1 MAIELIS
8 KIKPKNNGDFKLVDV
23 QDIEYNGKGLDEA
36 IASGEFKGDPGE
48 RGPQGIPG
56 EQGPRGEQGPQGPKG
71 DPGEAGAKGE
81 QGIQGPKGNPG
92 EAGPKGDNGSDGY
105 SPTVSVAEDQDGV
118 TVTVHNKDGEQTAKV
133 KNGKDYEHSEEF
145 SALASQVRADKE
157 SVDQSKISIEQTVA
171 QAEEKVNSAGT
182 IAIQGV
188 QNEGTTQI
196 TEIQSKGE
204 EILHSFPQDFPT
216 QMATKLDKQQG
227 VENKGKAL
235 VIGEDG
241 LVVPGEVQSGGGD
254 GIAIINTASG
264 ESPLV
269 IPDSAE
275 RVIKGFGL
283 LGKTEQVQ
291 TTGKNLFDPNN
302 NYEDLVW
309 IRNDGEIVGGSNA
322 RTSDYISVEQGN
334 YAFQFDVINYNQMF
348 VAGYN
353 TDKQFVKIVGT
364 ISRGKCI
371 IKIDNIEIE
380 TIRLSYTRESTRI
393 QLERS
398 ETQTPYE
405 PYTGGK
411 PSPSPENPQEIKN
424 SGKWNEGTQ
433 KYEVDVKVTGKNL
446 FDKCLLEGGE
456 IVEFNGV
463 ECYKYKDDSNN
474 FKYKGKFKNGQQY
487 ALTTRILRPESKK
500 SYGTYIKFKYE
511 DGTDSVLYAEH
522 GRLKTLV
529 SNIGKTIDSII
540 GNHNYAT
547 DCYLDLS
554 VTRLSRGGQDSGYQP
569 YKEQTLTL
577 TSDRPLT
584 KWDRLVEQGGQIG
597 WLYAGVVIDRFD
609 GQSNKISIANKQ
621 GNVQNFSIRFENVAN
636 GNGNSDIFVDKYR
649 AVQVSYT
656 KAEYGICCNWNDGV
670 KYFSAP
676 NENVATVD
684 DFKAWLIENP
694 LKIAYETTNPE
705 FVPLP
710 QSEQNAIRALT
721 TYYPTTVISTDGGE
735 LDPDVEVTYTADT
748 KNYIDNKFAQ
758 LQKSL
763 INTQVQLL

>member
-23 QDIEYNGKGLDEA
+23 QDVEYNGKGLDEA
-36 IASGEFKGDPGE
+36 IASGEFKGDKGD
-48 RGPQGIPG
+48 
-56 EQGPRGEQGPQGPKG
+56 RGEIGPIGPTGPTGPKG
-71 DPGEAGAKGE
+71 DD
-81 QGIQGPKGNPG
+81 GN
-92 EAGPKGDNGSDGY
+92 DGF
-105 SPTVSVAEDQDGV
+105 SPTVSIAEEADGV
-118 TVTVHNKDGEQTAKV
+118 TVTVQNKDGEQTAKV
-133 KNGKDYEHSEEF
+133 KNGKDGKDYEHSEEF
-145 SALASQVRADKE
+145 SALAEQVRADKE
-157 SVDQSKISIEQTVA
+157 SVEQSKTSIEQTVA
-171 QAEEKVNSAGT
+171 QAEGKIDTAGT

-188 QNEGTTQI
+188 QNEGTTQTEKVTVEGTKQI

-227 VENKGKAL
+227 TEHAGKAL

-241 LVVPGEVQSGGGD
+241 LVVPGEVQSGGD
-254 GIAIINTASG
+254 GIAIVNTASG

-275 RVIKGFGL
+275 RVNKGFGL
-283 LGKTEQVQ
+283 TGKTEQVQ
-291 TTGKNLFDPNN
+291 TSGKNLFDPNN

-322 RTSDYISVEQGN
+322 RTSDYIPVEQGN

-353 TDKQFVKIVGT
+353 TGKQFVKIVGI
-364 ISRGKCI
+364 ISKGKCI
-371 IKIDNIEIE
+371 IKIDDIQIE

-411 PSPSPENPQEIKN
+411 PSPSPEYPQEIVN
-424 SGKWNEGTQ
+424 TGKWNEETQ
-433 KYEVDVKVTGKNL
+433 KYEVEVEISGNFFDITKVRDTKKLKNNKDGSLTITNSKTEGLATLKEICPDLKVDESYVMRLESTGLSYISIYGIVWDTGQSKTITQTMLDSTVFFYGKDGSTVVIKNIRITRNTGKNM
-446 FDKCLLEGGE
+446 E
-456 IVEFNGV
+456 
-463 ECYKYKDDSNN
+463 Y
-474 FKYKGKFKNGQQY
+474 
-487 ALTTRILRPESKK
+487 T
-500 SYGTYIKFKYE
+500 
-511 DGTDSVLYAEH
+511 
-522 GRLKTLV
+522 
-529 SNIGKTIDSII
+529 
-540 GNHNYAT
+540 
-547 DCYLDLS
+547 
-554 VTRLSRGGQDSGYQP
+554 P
-569 YKEQTLTL
+569 YRKPQLLTL
-577 TSDRPLT
+577 TSDRPIT

-597 WLYAGVVIDRFD
+597 WLYKH
-609 GQSNKISIANKQ
+609 KIIED
-621 GNVQNFSIRFENVAN
+621 FSTLVKDTEPI
-636 GNGNSDIFVDKYR
+636 
-649 AVQVSYT
+649 
-656 KAEYGICCNWNDGV
+656 YGNDGG
-670 KYFSAP
+670 KYFSVSLQNASLNYDRSKIYSEVGIYGKDNKKYYIP
-676 NENVATVD
+676 QPLVASTIIHVSDTDTIMIAKEHMHYKVVYETVD
-684 DFKAWLIENP
+684 S
-694 LKIAYETTNPE
+694 E
-705 FVPLP
+705 FIPLP